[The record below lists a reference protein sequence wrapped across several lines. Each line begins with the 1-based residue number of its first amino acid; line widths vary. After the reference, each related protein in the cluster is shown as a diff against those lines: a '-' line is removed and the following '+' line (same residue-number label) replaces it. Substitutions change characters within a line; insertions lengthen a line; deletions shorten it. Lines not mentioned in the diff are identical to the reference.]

1 MAWQLD
7 RAHTHI
13 QFSVRHLMVTNVRGE
28 FEDFDVKVT
37 FDENNL
43 VNSSVEATIKAESI
57 NTRVA
62 DRDTHLRSADFLD
75 AAQYPVLT
83 FKSKNISLADPNNGR
98 IIGDLTIRGVTREV
112 VLDVEYTGLLKNP
125 WGQFAAG
132 FNARTVINRKDWG
145 LVWNVGL
152 ETGGVLVGDEVKI
165 EIEAELVKVPEQV
178 AEQTA

>member
-7 RAHTHI
+7 RAHTQI
-13 QFSVRHLMVTNVRGE
+13 QFSARHLMVTNVRGQ
-28 FEDFDVKVT
+28 FEDFDITVN
-37 FDENNL
+37 FDEENL
-43 VNSSVEATIKAESI
+43 VNSSVEATIKAESL

-75 AAQYPVLT
+75 AANYPVIT
-83 FKSKNISLADPNNGR
+83 FKSKNIALNGANSGR
-98 IIGDLTIRGVTREV
+98 IVGDLTIRGVTREV

-132 FNARTVINRKDWG
+132 FNAHTVLNRKDWG
-145 LVWNVGL
+145 LTWNVAL
-152 ETGGVLVGDEVKI
+152 ETGGVLVGDEIKV

>member
-7 RAHTHI
+7 RAHTQI
-13 QFSVRHLMVTNVRGE
+13 QFSVRHLMVTNVRGQ
-28 FEDFDVKVT
+28 FEDFDIKVN
-37 FDENNL
+37 FDEENL
-43 VNSSVEATIKAESI
+43 VNSNVEVTIKAESI

-75 AAQYPVLT
+75 AANHPEIT
-83 FKSKNISLADPNNGR
+83 FKSKNIALNGANSGR
-98 IIGDLTIRGVTREV
+98 IVGDLTIRNVTHEV

-132 FNARTVINRKDWG
+132 FNAHTVINRKEWG

-152 ETGGVLVGDEVKI
+152 ETGGVLVGDEIKI
-165 EIEAELVKVPEQV
+165 EVEAELVKVPDQV